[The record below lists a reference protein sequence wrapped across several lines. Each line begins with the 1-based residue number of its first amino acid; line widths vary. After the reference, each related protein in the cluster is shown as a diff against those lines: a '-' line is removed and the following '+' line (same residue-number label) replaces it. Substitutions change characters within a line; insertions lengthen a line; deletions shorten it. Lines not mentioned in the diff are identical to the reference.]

1 MYAIELTAPSLSS
14 FHRTS
19 RPDPVPGPG
28 QVLLRMRAAS
38 LNFIDI
44 AVATGN
50 YPADRFPLVPVCDG
64 AGEVAA
70 LGPDVEGFT
79 LGQRVIPHSKPLWV
93 GGPIEAVNSR
103 LMRGIALPG
112 SVAEYVVLPATALV
126 PTPPHLSDVEAATL
140 PIAATTAWNALRAA
154 RVGPGSVV
162 VLLGTGGVSIF
173 ALQLAKAA
181 GATVILTSSSNE
193 KLQRAQQ
200 LGADLTINYRSTPA
214 WDKEVLAL
222 TQGRGADLVLETVGP
237 QTFERSVNAVAYG
250 GTLFVIGF
258 VSGTRAEVD
267 LLPII
272 IKALNVQGNNTGSVA
287 DLRDAARAIAA
298 SKVKPVIDRTFGL
311 HETAQAYARLASGGQ
326 HFGKIAISH

>member
-1 MYAIELTAPSLSS
+1 MYAVELTAPSLSS
-14 FHRTS
+14 FRRS
-19 RPDPVPGPG
+19 FRPDPVPGAG
-28 QVLLRMRAAS
+28 QVLVRMRAAS
-38 LNFIDI
+38 LNFIDV
-44 AVATGN
+44 AVATGK
-50 YPADRFPLVPVCDG
+50 YPAGRFPLVPVCDG

-70 LGPDVEGFT
+70 LGTDVEGFV

-93 GGPIEAVNSR
+93 GGPIEAVNSTV
-103 LMRGIALPG
+103 MRGITLPG

-126 PTPPHLSDVEAATL
+126 PTPTHLSDIEAATL
-140 PIAATTAWNALRAA
+140 PIAATTAWNAIRAA
-154 RVGPGSVV
+154 RVRPGSVV

-181 GATVILTSSSNE
+181 GATVILTSSSEE
-193 KLQRAQQ
+193 KLQRARQ

-237 QTFERSVNAVAYG
+237 ETFERSINAVAYG

-258 VSGTRAEVD
+258 VSGTRGEVD
-267 LLPII
+267 LLPVIV
-272 IKALNVQGNNTGSVA
+272 KALNVQGNNTGSVA

-298 SKVKPVIDRTFGL
+298 SGIKPVIDQTFAL
-311 HETAQAYARLASGGQ
+311 DETAQAYARLASGGQ
-326 HFGKIAISH
+326 HFGKIVIAH

>member
-14 FHRTS
+14 FQRTS
-19 RPDPVPGPG
+19 RPDPVPGAG
-28 QVLLRMRAAS
+28 EVLVRMRAAS

-50 YPADRFPLVPVCDG
+50 YPVDRFPIIPVCDG

-70 LGPDVEGFT
+70 IGPDVEGFAP
-79 LGQRVIPHSKPLWV
+79 GQRVIPHSKPLWV
-93 GGPIEAVNSR
+93 SGPIEAVNSTA
-103 LMRGIALPG
+103 MRGIALPG
-112 SVAEYVVLPATALV
+112 SVAEYVVLPATSLV
-126 PTPPHLSDVEAATL
+126 PTPTHLSDVEAATL
-140 PIAATTAWNALRAA
+140 PIAATTAWNAIRAA
-154 RVGPGSVV
+154 RVRPGSVV
-162 VLLGTGGVSIF
+162 VLLGTGGVSIL

-181 GATVILTSSSNE
+181 GATVILTSSSEE
-193 KLQRAQQ
+193 KLQRAQR

-222 TQGRGADLVLETVGP
+222 THGRGADLVLETVGP
-237 QTFERSVNAVAYG
+237 ETFQRSVNAVAYG

-258 VSGTRAEVD
+258 VSGTRGEVD

-272 IKALNVQGNNTGSVA
+272 VKALKVQGNNTGSVA

-298 SKVKPVIDRTFGL
+298 SGIKPVIDETFAL
-311 HETAQAYARLASGGQ
+311 DDTAHAYARLATGGQ
-326 HFGKIAISH
+326 HFGKVAIAH

>member
-19 RPDPVPGPG
+19 RPDPVPGAG
-28 QVLLRMRAAS
+28 QVLIRMRAAS

-44 AVATGN
+44 AVATGH
-50 YPADRFPLVPVCDG
+50 YPVDRFPLVPICDG

-70 LGPDVEGFT
+70 VGPDVEGFSI
-79 LGQRVIPHSKPLWV
+79 GQRVIPHSKPLWV
-93 GGPIEAVNSR
+93 GGPIEAVNSTV
-103 LMRGIALPG
+103 MRGIALPG
-112 SVAEYVVLPATALV
+112 SAAEYVVLPANALV

-154 RVGPGSVV
+154 RVRPGSVV

-181 GATVILTSSSNE
+181 GATVILTSSSEE

-237 QTFERSVNAVAYG
+237 ETFQRSVNAVAYG
-250 GTLFVIGF
+250 GTLLAIGF
-258 VSGTRAEVD
+258 VSGTRGEVD

-272 IKALNVQGNNTGSVA
+272 VKALNVQGNNTGSVA

-298 SKVKPVIDRTFGL
+298 SGIKPVIDRTFTL
-311 HETAQAYARLASGGQ
+311 DETAQAYARLATGGQ
-326 HFGKIAISH
+326 HFGKLAIAH

>member
-19 RPDPVPGPG
+19 RPDPVPGAG
-28 QVLLRMRAAS
+28 QVLVRMRAAS

-50 YPADRFPLVPVCDG
+50 YPVDRLPLVPVCDG

-70 LGPDVEGFT
+70 IGPDVEGFAV
-79 LGQRVIPHSKPLWV
+79 GQRVIPHSKPLWV
-93 GGPIEAVNSR
+93 GGPIEERNSTV
-103 LMRGIALPG
+103 MRGIKLPG

-126 PTPPHLSDVEAATL
+126 PTPLHLSDIEAATL
-140 PIAATTAWNALRAA
+140 PIAATTAWNAIRAA
-154 RVGPGSVV
+154 RVRPGSVV

-181 GATVILTSSSNE
+181 GATIILTSSSDE
-193 KLQRAQQ
+193 KLQRAKE
-200 LGADLTINYRSTPA
+200 LGADLTINYRRTPA

-222 TQGRGADLVLETVGP
+222 TGGRGADLVLETVGP
-237 QTFERSVNAVAYG
+237 ETFERSVNAVAYG

-258 VSGTRAEVD
+258 VSGTRGEVD

-272 IKALNVQGNNTGSVA
+272 VKALNVQGNNTGSVA
-287 DLRDAARAIAA
+287 DLRDVARAIAA
-298 SKVKPVIDRTFGL
+298 SGIKPVVDQTFAL
-311 HETAQAYARLASGGQ
+311 DETAQAYSRLATGGQ
-326 HFGKIAISH
+326 HFGKITIAH